1 MKRAGVGHAA
11 HSVMVAPESVPGN
24 STVFLSGNHDD
35 AKATVTALLESFGWS
50 DVFEIGDLGSARGT
64 EMLMPIWM
72 RMFAKLGP
80 VPYNFKIVR

>member
-1 MKRAGVGHAA
+1 
-11 HSVMVAPESVPGN
+11 MVAPESVPGN
-24 STVFLSGNHDD
+24 STVFLSGNHDH
-35 AKATVTALLESFGWS
+35 AKATVTALLKSFGWS

>member
-1 MKRAGVGHAA
+1 
-11 HSVMVAPESVPGN
+11 MVAPESVPGN
-24 STVFLSGNHDD
+24 SMVFLSGNHDY

>member
-1 MKRAGVGHAA
+1 
-11 HSVMVAPESVPGN
+11 MVAPESVPGN
-24 STVFLSGNHDD
+24 SMVFLSGNHDY

-72 RMFAKLGP
+72 RMFVKLGP
-80 VPYNFKIVR
+80 VPHNFKIVR